1 MKSFH
6 IFLFI
11 LFISSVDLLSKL
23 DTDIRIKSDII
34 EFIEENNQINF
45 SNNVEI
51 NSDFVNIKAE
61 EAIYDDIKDVLYILG
76 KPSVIKSTKENNIFD
91 GMAEEI
97 KFFSNEKIHL
107 IGNASMAYEN
117 ISISSNIIIFNPK
130 TGKIFSE

>member
-1 MKSFH
+1 M
-6 IFLFI
+6 L
-11 LFISSVDLLSKL
+11 VLSKL
-23 DTDIRIKSDII
+23 DTDIQIKSDSI

-45 SNNVEI
+45 FKNIEI
-51 NSDFVNIKAE
+51 NSDYINIKAE
-61 EAIYDDIKDVLYILG
+61 TAIYDDIEDVLSIIG
-76 KPSVIKSTKENNIFD
+76 KPSIIKSTKANNIFD
-91 GMAEEI
+91 GRAEEI

>member
-1 MKSFH
+1 MKILN
-6 IFLFI
+6 IFLLI
-11 LFISSVDLLSKL
+11 LFISSVELLSKL
-23 DTDIRIKSDII
+23 DSDIKIKSDTI

-51 NSDFVNIKAE
+51 SSDFVNIQAE
-61 EAIYDDIKDVLYILG
+61 AAIYDDTKDILSILG

-91 GMAEEI
+91 GKAEEI

-130 TGKIFSE
+130 TGKIISE